1 MKNRFKERNF
11 SVYNDNTTPI
21 REDLDYSFSNFLYDQ
36 NKGVTHDFVH
46 TNKGNP
52 DDFCRLVGDIEICMS
67 NDELIRSNYP
77 PEYREKLKAAINGM
91 GTLSKPSG
99 LTDDQILESGI
110 RCHESYELDESA
122 VVVSRLSDTLQ
133 SIVDQNTVPDQK
145 SVPDARSVP
154 DPTPSSDNPDNT
166 VSS

>member
-11 SVYNDNTTPI
+11 SVPNDNKIPFC
-21 REDLDYSFSNFLYDQ
+21 EDLDYSFSNFLYDQ

-46 TNKGNP
+46 TNKGNS
-52 DDFCRLVGDIEICMS
+52 DDFCRIVGDVEICMS

-77 PEYREKLKAAINGM
+77 PEYRERLKAAINGM
-91 GTLSKPSG
+91 GTQSKPSG

-122 VVVSRLSDTLQ
+122 AVVSKLTDTFQ
-133 SIVDQNTVPDQK
+133 SLVDQK
-145 SVPDARSVP
+145 SVPDPLPVS
-154 DPTPSSDNPDNT
+154 DQTSPSSDNPDNSA
-166 VSS
+166 SS

>member
-11 SVYNDNTTPI
+11 SVYNDNRTPV

-52 DDFCRLVGDIEICMS
+52 DDFCRIVGDVEICMS

-91 GTLSKPSG
+91 GTQSKPSG

-110 RCHESYELDESA
+110 RCHEAYELDESS
-122 VVVSRLSDTLQ
+122 VVVSRLSETLQ
-133 SIVDQNTVPDQK
+133 SIVDQNSVPDQK

-154 DPTPSSDNPDNT
+154 DPTPASDNPDNS

>member
-1 MKNRFKERNF
+1 MANRFKERNF
-11 SVYNDNTTPI
+11 SVPNDNRTPL

-36 NKGVTHDFVH
+36 NKGITHDFLH

-52 DDFCRLVGDIEICMS
+52 DDFCRIVGDVEICMS
-67 NDELIRSNYP
+67 NDELIQSNYP

-91 GTLSKPSG
+91 GTRSKPSG

-110 RCHESYELDESA
+110 RCHEPYELDENAA
-122 VVVSRLSDTLQ
+122 VVSSLSESFQ
-133 SIVDQNTVPDQK
+133 SFVDQQASSDSTPASDKV
-145 SVPDARSVP
+145 
-154 DPTPSSDNPDNT
+154 PSSDNQDNA